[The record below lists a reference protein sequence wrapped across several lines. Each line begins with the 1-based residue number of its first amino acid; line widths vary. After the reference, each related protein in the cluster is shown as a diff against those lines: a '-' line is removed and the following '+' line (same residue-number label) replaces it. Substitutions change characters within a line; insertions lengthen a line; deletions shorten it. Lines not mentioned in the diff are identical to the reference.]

1 MRRPTERE
9 KEQYQ
14 RLQAIF
20 ALGRQRY
27 LNAGGNPNLSGGS
40 LNNQDYLTD
49 AEKQEL
55 LEIGKQLFNRDSAK
69 VNS

>member
-1 MRRPTERE
+1 MRKPTERE
-9 KEQYQ
+9 EKQYQ

-27 LNAGGNPNLSGGS
+27 LSAGGNPDLSGGS
-40 LNNQDYLTD
+40 LNKQDYLTD

-55 LEIGKQLFNRDSAK
+55 VKIGQQLFNRDSAK
-69 VNS
+69 VKS

>member
-1 MRRPTERE
+1 MRKPTERE

-14 RLQAIF
+14 RLQEIF

-27 LNAGGNPNLSGGS
+27 LSAGGDPDLSGGS
-40 LNNQDYLTD
+40 LNKQDYLTD

-55 LEIGKQLFNRDSAK
+55 VEIGQQLFNRDLAK
-69 VNS
+69 VKS

>member
-1 MRRPTERE
+1 MRKPTERE
-9 KEQYQ
+9 EEQYQ

-27 LNAGGNPNLSGGS
+27 LSAGGNPDLSGGS
-40 LNNQDYLTD
+40 LNNQDYLTE

-55 LEIGKQLFNRDSAK
+55 VEIGKQLFNRESAK
-69 VNS
+69 VKN